1 MENNC
6 QMFGL
11 NKMFKFKFVLK
22 KHPFQMLAG
31 EKTPLLQ

>member
-11 NKMFKFKFVLK
+11 NELFKFKFILK
-22 KHPFQMLAG
+22 KYPYMLHV
-31 EKTPLLQ
+31 